1 MNFYISIYSLFHFFF
16 YLLYLSNITIFV
28 EVIDK
33 FLQRNCPV
41 SYLFQIFTEGSNM
54 IEKSYWTI
62 LNQHDNDRRIK
73 GKNVCYTFEMKEQ
86 REFYRYLHI
95 RQTGTDSGLKYGKLL
110 KCNK

>member
-1 MNFYISIYSLFHFFF
+1 MKNNYPEYDFIERKVCPTCYTIKPRHNNDGHHPISQ
-16 YLLYLSNITIFV
+16 V
-28 EVIDK
+28 
-33 FLQRNCPV
+33 
-41 SYLFQIFTEGSNM
+41 TEGSNM